1 MTTALTSPAPLLA
14 DTASPA
20 HGLQPRHF
28 FQAALQQKRLAHAYI
43 LQGNRIARLYQDALW
58 LAQTLNC
65 QALAV
70 MTSGIVLTTP
80 EQCEPCGQCQ
90 PCRWVAQN
98 AHPAVMTLSPL
109 TLQDEDSRE
118 KKLPRVITTAQVELL
133 IHELGRQSG
142 NMVRVIIVTDALPV
156 DKATH
161 AQPPGGFPL
170 PGEWQEHP
178 LAGEHTLAWQSLD
191 AHVFGRA
198 GANRL
203 LKTLEEPPPKTIFLF
218 LTHQAQR
225 LLPTIV
231 SRCQVVQFPY
241 EGNAAL
247 GQQSSE
253 FSVSPARQTALSQ
266 WLAEQGIQQPGQ
278 HHPNTLRDWH
288 AVGEAFVALVEGNH
302 WSEAD
307 TVGALFAW
315 EAHQWQALVP
325 TVSAA
330 RQHQQALKTLDE
342 TQAMLAVKTSPA
354 WAWAHYWERRS
365 GG

>member
-1 MTTALTSPAPLLA
+1 MALTLPAPLLA

-20 HGLQPRHF
+20 QGLQPRHF

-43 LQGNRIARLYQDALW
+43 LQGNRITRLYQDALW

-70 MTSGIVLTTP
+70 MTSGTALATP

-90 PCRWVAQN
+90 ACRWVAQN

-170 PGEWQEHP
+170 PAEWQEHT
-178 LAGEHTLAWQSLD
+178 LAGEHTIAWQSLD

-203 LKTLEEPPPKTIFLF
+203 LKTLEEPPPKTVFLF

-241 EGNAAL
+241 EGNATAN
-247 GQQSSE
+247 QSA
-253 FSVSPARQTALSQ
+253 VGHVAQARQTALMD
-266 WLAEQGIQQPGQ
+266 WLAEQGLQAGQ
-278 HHPNTLRDWH
+278 HQASALRDWH

-307 TVGALFAW
+307 TVDVLFAW
-315 EAHQWQALVP
+315 EAQQWQALVP

-330 RQHQQALKTLDE
+330 RQHQQALKTLDDV
-342 TQAMLAVKTSPA
+342 QAMLAVKTSPA
-354 WAWAHYWERRS
+354 WAWAHYWERRC
-365 GG
+365 G